1 MLRVTN
7 EALGSVLS
15 CDFKEKAFQVV
26 KGLLGDVMISVE
38 VMGRP
43 VVLRLLRMDGKDFCF
58 SAVARLETCC
68 HLQPI

>member
-1 MLRVTN
+1 MTN
-7 EALGSVLS
+7 ESLGSVLS

-38 VMGRP
+38 VMGKP
-43 VVLRLLRMDGKDFCF
+43 AVLRLLRRNGEDFCF

-68 HLQPI
+68 HLQSI